1 MRYITKT
8 KIIRAFQ
15 LTEEMLLTH
24 AFPEWADPYFS
35 VHNGYRCLMLKSGH
49 KVFVSDWLI
58 KHHSGVWVLSDP
70 EFKRE
75 FMEW

>member
-1 MRYITKT
+1 MSRYITKT

-15 LTEEMLLTH
+15 LTSEMQVPDWAEPYVSGRVDGGLLLQT
-24 AFPEWADPYFS
+24 
-35 VHNGYRCLMLKSGH
+35 GH
-49 KVFVSDWLI
+49 KVFVSDWFI

>member
-1 MRYITKT
+1 MSRYITKT
-8 KIIRAFQ
+8 KIIQAFQ
-15 LTEEMLLTH
+15 LTYDMVV
-24 AFPEWADPYFS
+24 PEWAGPY
-35 VHNGYRCLMLKSGH
+35 VAETHGDWPLLQSGH
-49 KVFVSDWLI
+49 KVFVSDWFI